1 VVGGGERCHGGP
13 KVSAALRRKYSRE
26 EGEMKRV
33 GWNSEAERFS
43 RTPVR
48 GRSKR
53 ADGTAKQNA
62 SAEHRLEEEVRGR
75 MEQRSRM
82 LQQNT
87 G

>member
-53 ADGTAKQNA
+53 ADGTA
-62 SAEHRLEEEVRGR
+62 EDGRLEQSCGETHRVCGKLLGVVS
-75 MEQRSRM
+75 Q
-82 LQQNT
+82 